1 MKIKEKHTMD
11 QTRTGLPRINL
22 RAILLIFATIL
33 LCSGKP
39 ADFLQ
44 DLQEKFDAYK
54 SKYPLV
60 KLYCVFN
67 QPVYSPGDTV
77 FFQCWYLTE
86 EFGHVKGEHIVTLDL
101 FNGVSKT
108 VQKVK
113 FKVKNGVGHSQFVI
127 KSEATPGDYQIV
139 GYTDWMKNFKPSG
152 FYKKRIRIE
161 SIKQIETTFRKS
173 DVLRF
178 FPEGGNLVAGTSN
191 RIVVIGPPSA
201 ALQLR
206 SPADSAV
213 NLVALDS
220 TGLGSFMLSPKAGI
234 RYHAEWPSGGRR
246 WPLPATQEDGLS
258 ILMETNDKTEFVLSV
273 PVGSQLN
280 GKEVFAVVVS
290 QGKIKYKQSIVVN
303 ESQPVRMSV
312 PLQPIDKSLHEILFF
327 DSMGKILSRRLF
339 FLKSADQ
346 LAATLNITT
355 SVSQR
360 GRVSGAVRVLDA
372 AGNALE
378 SEVNVVVYQSKLFE
392 KYQNASNIYLS
403 DVPSA
408 EERANQYGIN
418 DNFLLNDFLVT
429 QERDLVSWPDIVNSR
444 TIRLNFPF
452 YSEAK
457 LRGKVVSKKT
467 GEAPPDS
474 TAVIGYLQSNTVGY
488 EAYTR
493 NGNFEITLIYDF
505 WGADKV
511 FCTLE
516 GRNKISDENYDIII
530 VNDSIAALDVWTS
543 VEREQRSIYGEYALN
558 RNIVSKSYSFF
569 GKEETTDSKTEQSP
583 NDVFEDEFRGADYE
597 VNVEEYMTFPSMAEF
612 LQEAVPFVRYRK
624 KGDQE
629 TVRMSYRYEKTLKVF
644 KNDPLYIIDG
654 LMTKNTAYF
663 LSLKPEQL
671 LFIKIL
677 NHPNKLMQLGK
688 LGENAVV
695 FVESKKGDL
704 YKPIENDNIF
714 PVTGLSRALEFFEY
728 DHREGGNARVPDLRS
743 TLFWKPLVET
753 RSGVAEFN
761 FFASD
766 DIGPMKV
773 VVTGFTKDG
782 RVVRAE
788 KDISV
793 EFDVGA
799 R

>member
-1 MKIKEKHTMD
+1 MLFIVA
-11 QTRTGLPRINL
+11 
-22 RAILLIFATIL
+22 AILF
-33 LCSGKP
+33 SSSKP

-44 DLQEKFDAYK
+44 DLQQKFDAFK

-101 FNGVSKT
+101 FNGESKN

-127 KSEATPGDYQIV
+127 NGDATPGDYQIV
-139 GYTDWMKNFKPSG
+139 GYTDWMKNFKPTG

-161 SIKQIETTFRKS
+161 STKQIETTFRKS
-173 DVLRF
+173 DVLKF

-191 RIVVIGPPSA
+191 KIVVIGPPST

-206 SPADSAV
+206 SPADSSV

-220 TGLGSFMLSPKAGI
+220 TGLGSFVLSPAAGI
-234 RYHAEWPSGGRR
+234 RYYAEWPSGGRR
-246 WPLPATQEDGLS
+246 WPLPTTQEDGLS
-258 ILMETNDKTEFVLSV
+258 ILMETIDKTEFVLSV
-273 PVGSQLN
+273 PVGSKLN
-280 GKEVFAVVVS
+280 GKEVYAVVLS
-290 QGKIKYKQSIVVN
+290 QGKIKHKQSIVLK
-303 ESQPVRMSV
+303 ESQSVRMGV
-312 PLQPIDKSLHEILFF
+312 PFQSADKSLHEILFF
-327 DSMGKILSRRLF
+327 DSSGKILSRRLF
-339 FLKSADQ
+339 FPKSDDQ

-355 SVSQR
+355 SVIQR

-372 AGNALE
+372 AGNPLE
-378 SEVNVVVYQSKLFE
+378 SEVNVVVYQSRLFE
-392 KYQNASNIYLS
+392 KYPYASNIYLS
-403 DVPSA
+403 DVPAA
-408 EERANQYGIN
+408 EERVQQYGIN

-429 QERDLVSWPDIVNSR
+429 QDRDLISWPDIVNSR
-444 TIRLNFPF
+444 TISLNFPF

-467 GEAPPDS
+467 REAPPDS

-493 NGNFEITLIYDF
+493 NGNFEMTFIYDF

-516 GRNKISDENYDIII
+516 GKNKISDENYDIII

-543 VEREQRSIYGEYALN
+543 VEKEQRSSYGEYALN

-569 GKEETTDSKTEQSP
+569 GKEETTDSNTDQSP
-583 NDVFEDEFRGADYE
+583 NDVFEDEFRGADHE
-597 VNVEEYMTFPSMAEF
+597 VNVAEYMTFPSMEDF

-624 KGDQE
+624 KGDKE
-629 TVRMSYRYEKTLKVF
+629 TVRMSYRYDKTLKVF
-644 KNDPLYIIDG
+644 KDDPLYIIDG

-671 LFIKIL
+671 LWIKIL
-677 NHPNKLMQLGK
+677 NNPNKLMQLGK
-688 LGENAVV
+688 LGENAVI

-714 PVTGLSRALEFFEY
+714 PVTGLSRAREFFEY
-728 DHREGGNARVPDLRS
+728 DHHEDGNARVPDLRS

-753 RSGVAEFN
+753 KSGVAEFN

-782 RVVRAE
+782 RVFRAE
-788 KDISV
+788 KEINV
-793 EFDVGA
+793 EFEVGA